1 LARKKK
7 KKDANSGAPSWMV
20 TYSDM
25 VTLLLTF
32 FVLMISMSQVDKV
45 KFFQAVGSL
54 RGALGVINER
64 EELVS
69 MKLVKSIP
77 LQDQRV
83 QRVYKQIRRKLQEVR
98 LNEDIKLVKNR
109 GTIVLRINDSVLF
122 GPGETALREDARP
135 VLRDIAD
142 MVKPLNFDMRIEGH
156 TDDTPVNRD
165 DYSNWDL
172 SVDRAVSVLT
182 FFASNNLLS
191 LDRLSASGY
200 GAQRPVVPNDSR
212 KNRALN
218 RRVDLVLEK
227 RTGNKEELPYLINTR
242 QQFPF

>member
-7 KKDANSGAPSWMV
+7 KKDAKSGAPSWMV

-83 QRVYKQIRRKLQEVR
+83 QRVYKQIRR
-98 LNEDIKLVKNR
+98 
-109 GTIVLRINDSVLF
+109 
-122 GPGETALREDARP
+122 
-135 VLRDIAD
+135 
-142 MVKPLNFDMRIEGH
+142 
-156 TDDTPVNRD
+156 
-165 DYSNWDL
+165 
-172 SVDRAVSVLT
+172 
-182 FFASNNLLS
+182 
-191 LDRLSASGY
+191 
-200 GAQRPVVPNDSR
+200 
-212 KNRALN
+212 
-218 RRVDLVLEK
+218 
-227 RTGNKEELPYLINTR
+227 
-242 QQFPF
+242 